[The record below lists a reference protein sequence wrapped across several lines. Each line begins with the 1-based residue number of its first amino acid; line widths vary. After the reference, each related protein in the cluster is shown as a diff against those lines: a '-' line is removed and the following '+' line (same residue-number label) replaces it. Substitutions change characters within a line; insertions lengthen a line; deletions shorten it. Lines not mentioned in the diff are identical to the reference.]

1 MPVAK
6 RQKAIWIA
14 MLAAFGVAST
24 GRRAVQPAHRLGPG
38 STAHGPDRRSRLS
51 ALIGVTLL
59 ACVPFWR
66 RLDDMAR
73 QAHLSSWYWGAS
85 FGGGVALLSAV
96 VLGGARSPLFQGA
109 ALVFFAQVAAYV
121 VFWLAWWA
129 RRRPRVS

>member
-14 MLAAFGVAST
+14 MLAAFGVAGLIGVLCSLLI
-24 GRRAVQPAHRLGPG
+24 GWGQDRLP
-38 STAHGPDRRSRLS
+38 TALTVLALS

-129 RRRPRVS
+129 RRRPKVS